1 MYYRYAVN
9 PAEEGAR
16 HYQRRA
22 AIHLF
27 GCRTGEIAR
36 LLGEQLQASDNEP
49 YKWHLSIEGPA
60 GNETETFVI
69 DLKSNTVD
77 HQNALSLYE
86 LRDVWGFSAD
96 GWTVAMLRL
105 RGICVDGQPQLPDV
119 NDFTVTTLPQNE
131 NIYTFLYINGTV
143 QGGQIAGQWT
153 APPRRSTNSALLWP
167 HALKYFIDK
176 AKQAS
181 PDALSDI

>member
-1 MYYRYAVN
+1 MYYRYTVN
-9 PAEEGAR
+9 PQEGAR
-16 HYQRRA
+16 HYQARA

-27 GCRTGEIAR
+27 GCRTGQIPR
-36 LLGEQLQASDNEP
+36 LLRQQLNEGDTEP
-49 YKWHLSIEGPA
+49 YPWHLSIEGPA

-69 DLKSNTVD
+69 DLKSNTAD

-143 QGGQIAGQWT
+143 RGGEIAGQWT
-153 APPRRSTNSALLWP
+153 APPRSPTNSALLWP
-167 HALKYFIDK
+167 CAFKYFIEMAIK
-176 AKQAS
+176 A
-181 PDALSDI
+181 